1 MDMFKRMFMGKNSH
15 KPRVKVPTILQM
27 EATECGAAALAMIL
41 AHYKLWVPLEKLR
54 AECGVNRDGS
64 NASCVLKAAR
74 GRGLMAKG
82 VKMTPDAIKAAEY
95 PLIIHWEFNHFVVL
109 EGIKNGRAYLNDPA
123 IGRRSV
129 PWEEFRTSFTGIALR
144 VRPGKDFRPAGA
156 PYSIFRTILQKLS
169 HDRAA
174 MVFVSLIALLMIV
187 PGLVQ
192 PVFNQIFLDEI
203 LTARHPDWL
212 FDLLLAMF
220 CAMILTSVLTA
231 LRSIVLT
238 RWQKKLTLADSAS
251 FFWHTLRLPMQ
262 FFEQRYAAE
271 VASRIAFN
279 ESVAAVLSNAAATA
293 VLDLLVAVFF
303 LLLLLQYSVSLTLIG
318 LGFSI
323 AEIGIFLVLRRKIT
337 DLNMR
342 AQQEAGKEYGTL
354 MNGVLMIESVKAN
367 GAEADLFSK
376 WAGYHSKVLAS
387 SQEIEIWSLIAS
399 ALPAFLAGLNTAIIM
414 TIGSFSIME
423 GVMTAGIYIAFQHLI
438 ANFQAPLNKLV
449 ALGTTLQSTEMQL
462 RRLDDVRRYPI
473 DSLHYKE
480 EAANK
485 PRAVPAKTAIAS
497 EVAKVFAQTVVV
509 PHRLAGDLQL
519 TDVSFGYSPLDPPL
533 LQHFDLHLAPGRWVA
548 VVGASG
554 SGKSTVARLISGLYE
569 EWSGVIRFDGVRR
582 REVARSVLT
591 GSVAV
596 VNQDI
601 FFLSGTVQENITL
614 FDMSIRRADVI
625 QAAKDAC
632 IHEDILRLDGGY
644 ESQVSEGGTNF
655 SGGQRQRLEIAR
667 ALAKNPA
674 LLILDEATS
683 ALDPVTEMQ
692 VLQNIRRR
700 GCSCFIVAHRLST
713 IRDCDEIIVLERGQV
728 KERGTHREMMRHDGA
743 YRRLIRETG
752 AEED

>member
-1 MDMFKRMFMGKNSH
+1 MSWIKRMFGGERARML
-15 KPRVKVPTILQM
+15 RVKVPTILQM

-41 AHYKLWVPLEKLR
+41 AHYRLWAPLEKLR

-74 GRGLMAKG
+74 GRGCTAKG
-82 VKMTPDAIKAAEY
+82 VQMTPDAVKKAEY

-109 EGIKNGRAYLNDPA
+109 EGVKNGRAYLNDPA
-123 IGRRSV
+123 VGRRTV
-129 PWEEFRTSFTGIALR
+129 PWEEFRTSFTGIALKI
-144 VRPGKDFRPAGA
+144 RPGESFRPEGA
-156 PYSIFRTILQKLS
+156 PYSVFHAIAKKLR

-174 MVFVSLIALLMIV
+174 VLFVSILTLLMIV
-187 PGLVQ
+187 PGLAQ

-212 FDLLLAMF
+212 FNLILAMV
-220 CAMILTSVLTA
+220 CAIGLVGALTA
-231 LRSIVLT
+231 LRARVLT

-293 VLDLLVAVFF
+293 ALDFFVAMFF

-318 LGFSI
+318 LGFSA
-323 AEIGIFLVLRRKIT
+323 AEIGVFLALRRRIT

-342 AQQEAGKEYGTL
+342 VQQEAGKEYGTL
-354 MNGVLMIESVKAN
+354 MNGVLMIETVKAN

-376 WAGYHSKVLAS
+376 WAGYHAKVLRSA
-387 SQEIEIWSLIAS
+387 QEIELWSLTAS
-399 ALPAFLAGLNTAIIM
+399 ALPAFLAGLNTAVIM
-414 TIGSFSIME
+414 TVGGFSIME

-438 ANFQAPLNKLV
+438 ANFQSPINKLV
-449 ALGTTLQSTEMQL
+449 TLGTTLQTTEMQL

-473 DSLHYKE
+473 DSLNYAADADDAASGVLAKE
-480 EAANK
+480 NGAAN
-485 PRAVPAKTAIAS
+485 AVDAAPM
-497 EVAKVFAQTVVV
+497 
-509 PHRLAGDLQL
+509 PHRLAGALQL
-519 TDVSFGYSPLDPPL
+519 SDVSFGYSPLEPPL
-533 LQHFDLHLAPGRWVA
+533 LEHFDLSLQPGRWVA
-548 VVGASG
+548 VVGPSG
-554 SGKSTVARLISGLYE
+554 SGKSTVARIISGLYE
-569 EWSGVIRFDGVRR
+569 EWSGEIRFDGVRR
-582 REVARSVLT
+582 RDVPRSVLT

-614 FDMSIRRADVI
+614 FDVSIRRADVI
-625 QAAKDAC
+625 EAAKDAC

-644 ESQVSEGGTNF
+644 ESEVSEGGTNF

-667 ALAKNPA
+667 ALARNPA

-683 ALDPVTEMQ
+683 ALDPVTEMK

-713 IRDCDEIIVLERGQV
+713 IRDCDEIIVLERGRV
-728 KERGTHREMMRHDGA
+728 AERGTHREMMQADGA
-743 YRRLIRETG
+743 YRRLLRETG
-752 AEED
+752 AGED

>member
-1 MDMFKRMFMGKNSH
+1 MRLSERFFGKNKDH
-15 KPRVKVPTILQM
+15 RPRVKVPTILQM

-41 AHYKLWVPLEKLR
+41 AHYGLWVPLEKLR

-74 GRGLMAKG
+74 GRGCEAKG
-82 VKMTPDAIKAAEY
+82 VQMKPDAVKKAEY

-109 EGIKNGRAYLNDPA
+109 EGVKNGKAYLNDPA
-123 IGRRSV
+123 VGRRTV
-129 PWEEFRTSFTGIALR
+129 PWEEFHTSFTGIALKI
-144 VRPGKDFRPAGA
+144 RPGAGFRPEGA
-156 PYSIFRTILQKLS
+156 PYSIFRAIAGKLRQ
-169 HDRAA
+169 DKTA
-174 MVFVSLIALLMIV
+174 MVFVSIVALLMIV
-187 PGLVQ
+187 PGLAQ

-212 FDLLLAMF
+212 FNLLLAMF
-220 CAMILTSVLTA
+220 CAIVLIGVLTT
-231 LRSIVLT
+231 LRARVLT
-238 RWQKKLTLADSAS
+238 HWQKKLTLADSAS

-293 VLDLLVAVFF
+293 VLDLIVALFF

-318 LGFSI
+318 LGFSA
-323 AEIGIFLVLRRKIT
+323 AEIGIFLALRRKIT

-376 WAGYHSKVLAS
+376 WAGYHSKVLTSTQA
-387 SQEIEIWSLIAS
+387 IELWSLTAS

-414 TIGSFSIME
+414 TLGSFSIME
-423 GVMTAGIYIAFQHLI
+423 GVMTAGVYIAFQNLI
-438 ANFQAPLNKLV
+438 ANFQSPLNKLV
-449 ALGTTLQSTEMQL
+449 GLGATLQTTEMQL

-473 DSLHYKE
+473 DALHYGRDSDASGTQK
-480 EAANK
+480 EAAAIEAAK
-485 PRAVPAKTAIAS
+485 PSAA
-497 EVAKVFAQTVVV
+497 
-509 PHRLAGDLQL
+509 PHRLAGELQL
-519 TDVSFGYSPLDPPL
+519 ADVSFGYSPLSPPL
-533 LQHFDLHLAPGRWVA
+533 LQHFDLHLKPGRWVA
-548 VVGASG
+548 VVGSSG
-554 SGKSTVARLISGLYE
+554 SGKSTVARIIAGLYE
-569 EWSGVIRFDGVRR
+569 EWSGAVLFDGVRR
-582 REVARSVLT
+582 REVPRSVLT

-614 FDMSIRRADVI
+614 FDVSIRRADVI
-625 QAAKDAC
+625 EAAKDAC

-644 ESQVSEGGTNF
+644 ESMVGEGGTNF

-683 ALDPVTEMQ
+683 ALDPVTEMK

-713 IRDCDEIIVLERGQV
+713 IRDCDEIIVLERGLAV
-728 KERGTHREMMRHDGA
+728 ERGTHREMMKKDGA

-752 AEED
+752 AGED